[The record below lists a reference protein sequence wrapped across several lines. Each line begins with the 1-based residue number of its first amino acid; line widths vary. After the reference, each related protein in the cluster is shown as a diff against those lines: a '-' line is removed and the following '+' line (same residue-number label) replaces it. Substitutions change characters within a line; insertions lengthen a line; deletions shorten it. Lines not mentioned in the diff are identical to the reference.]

1 MGMFSIGESTSD
13 TRSNVYDS
21 SSTAAGNAVLYTP
34 RRSGNRSGNTTITAG
49 KDATFNITNGVSE
62 EALEGLGASI
72 VGALAPQPANPVQ
85 QALEER
91 MRDQIEAGGQTAVED
106 IRGKLSL
113 GNWILIG
120 VGAFVLISAVWFK
133 KKKK

>member
-1 MGMFSIGESTSD
+1 MGAFGIGESTSE
-13 TRSNVYDS
+13 TQSNTYDS
-21 SSTAAGNAVLYTP
+21 SSTAIGNGVVYTP
-34 RRSGNRSGNTTITAG
+34 RRSGNRSGNVNIGNKANVTI
-49 KDATFNITNGVSE
+49 NNGVSE
-62 EALEGLGASI
+62 DALEGLGASI

-91 MRDQIEAGGQTAVED
+91 MRDQIEAGGQTAVEE

-133 KKKK
+133 RKKK